1 MFQHILLPLDGSEI
15 AEQALPPA
23 LKLAAQFDA
32 QITLLRV
39 VQPPYV
45 ATHISGSAYGEV
57 IGSLRRIAYEE
68 GIGYLKDQ
76 QIKMREQGCQA
87 RIHLVEGDDVAG
99 IILNLI
105 QTLEIDTVV
114 MSTHGRGGI
123 SRWVYGSVADKLL
136 RAANVPILLI
146 RAKQ

>member
-32 QITLLRV
+32 EITLLRV
-39 VQPPYV
+39 IQPPYV

-57 IGSLRRIAYEE
+57 INSLRRIAYEE
-68 GIGYLKDQ
+68 GMGYLKEQQAALRDQ
-76 QIKMREQGCQA
+76 GHKTH
-87 RIHLVEGDDVAG
+87 IHLVEGDDVAG

-105 QTLEIDTVV
+105 QTLEVDTVV

-136 RAANVPILLI
+136 RVATVPILLI
-146 RAKQ
+146 RAQQ

>member
-1 MFQHILLPLDGSEI
+1 MFQHLLVPLDGSEL

-23 LKLAAQFDA
+23 SALAKQFNA
-32 QITLLRV
+32 EITLLRV
-39 VQPPYV
+39 IQPPYV

-68 GIGYLKDQ
+68 GLTYLKEWQ
-76 QIKMREQGCQA
+76 SKLRQEGYRVH
-87 RIHLVEGDDVAG
+87 IHMVEGDDVAG

-105 QTLEIDTVV
+105 GTLETDTVV

-123 SRWVYGSVADKLL
+123 SRWVYGSVADKVL
-136 RAANVPILLI
+136 RAATAPILLI
-146 RAKQ
+146 RASD

>member
-1 MFQHILLPLDGSEI
+1 MFEHILLPLDGSEL

-23 LKLAAQFDA
+23 LKLAERFDA

-39 VQPPYV
+39 IQPPYV

-57 IGSLRRIAYEE
+57 INSLRRIAYEE
-68 GIGYLKDQ
+68 GMSYLKRQ
-76 QIKMREQGCQA
+76 QAALKEQGCEV
-87 RIHLVEGDDVAG
+87 HLHMVEGDDVAG

-105 QTLEIDTVV
+105 GSLEIDTVV

-123 SRWVYGSVADKLL
+123 SRWVYGSVADKVL
-136 RAANVPILLI
+136 RAATVPILLI
-146 RAKQ
+146 RAKA

>member
-1 MFQHILLPLDGSEI
+1 MFEHILLPLDGSEL

-23 LKLAAQFDA
+23 LKLAERFAS

-39 VQPPYV
+39 IQPPYV

-57 IGSLRRIAYEE
+57 INSLRRIAYEE
-68 GIGYLKDQ
+68 GMSYLKGQ
-76 QIKMREQGCQA
+76 QAALKEQGCA
-87 RIHLVEGDDVAG
+87 VHLHMIEGDDVAG

-105 QTLEIDTVV
+105 GTLEIDTVV

-123 SRWVYGSVADKLL
+123 SPLGYGSVADKVL
-136 RAANVPILLI
+136 RAATVPILLI
-146 RAKQ
+146 RAKA

>member
-32 QITLLRV
+32 EITLLRV
-39 VQPPYV
+39 IQPPYV

-57 IGSLRRIAYEE
+57 INSLRRIAYEE
-68 GIGYLKDQ
+68 GMGYLKEQ
-76 QIKMREQGCQA
+76 QAALRDLGHKTH
-87 RIHLVEGDDVAG
+87 IHLVEGDDVAG

-105 QTLEIDTVV
+105 QTLEVDTVV

-136 RAANVPILLI
+136 RVATVPILLI
-146 RAKQ
+146 RAQQ